1 MAKKTDGG
9 TTKRT
14 SGETKARRA
23 PDRRRT
29 KATTADGAIASAPDL
44 AAADIAAQRQ
54 IAAGADKS
62 TLNKPTPR
70 VDHAPSHEEVQRL
83 AFELY
88 VRRGG
93 APGSHLDDWYEA
105 ERRLRSRT
113 R

>member
-1 MAKKTDGG
+1 MAKSTNGG

-14 SGETKARRA
+14 SEETRARRA
-23 PDRRRT
+23 PERRRT

-44 AAADIAAQRQ
+44 AAVDVAAQRRTDR
-54 IAAGADKS
+54 I
-62 TLNKPTPR
+62 
-70 VDHAPSHEEVQRL
+70 PSHEEVQRL